1 MRVIFNQQYEPL
13 FVVWEDIYKGML
25 ERKVVNT
32 DQVLIT

>member
-13 FVVWEDIYKGML
+13 FVVWEDIYKEML